1 MSFVLAA
8 YDSLEFLILYLLAA
22 TTLCVALVY
31 FLVAKLIFP
40 NVDKILHN
48 ASTQLSELK
57 QINSEFTF
65 HNVPNNFR
73 CVKRYDNKGNYL
85 KIEPA
90 YVMASEL
97 RQKMDYYLRVV
108 KAITENRTKYPAYIK
123 KVNAITGS
131 IRDRDCSGYKYPMWL
146 LVMREK
152 MLFKALVQKPP
163 IDCTYCVEMHYSSPK
178 GQVNLSKRKEF
189 ALNDIQ
195 VCLDSVARSRL
206 DRVTYSHIAAVERGE
221 VSDSLRYDIMN
232 RDGFKCVICGAS
244 AAQGAHLHVD
254 HIVPIAKGGKT
265 SRDNLRTLC
274 ERCNIGKSDKI
285 EHPPKKETE
294 NQSEKPNNICPRC
307 GNQLVLRKG
316 KYGDFYG
323 CSTYPKCRYTRNL
336 TE

>member
-1 MSFVLAA
+1 MCFVAA
-8 YDSLEFLILYLLAA
+8 VYDSLEFLILYLLAA
-22 TTLCVALVY
+22 AALCVALVY
-31 FLVAKLIFP
+31 FLVVKLVFP
-40 NVDKILHN
+40 NVDKILN
-48 ASTQLSELK
+48 KASTQLSKLK
-57 QINSEFTF
+57 EINGEFTF
-65 HNVPNNFR
+65 HNVPNNFH
-73 CVKRYDNKGNYL
+73 CVKRYDNKGNYM

-97 RQKMDYYLRVV
+97 RQNLDYYLSIV
-108 KAITENRTKYPAYIK
+108 KAIEENRAKYPAYTQ
-123 KVNAITGS
+123 KVNVITGS
-131 IRDRDCSGYKYPMWL
+131 IQDQDCSGYKYPTWL
-146 LVMREK
+146 LAMREK
-152 MLFKALVQKPP
+152 MLFRASVKKPP
-163 IDCTYCVEMHYSSPK
+163 IDCTYRVEMHYSSPK
-178 GQVNLSKRKEF
+178 GQVNLSKQKEF
-189 ALNDIQ
+189 ALNDIK

-206 DRVTYSHIAAVERGE
+206 DRVTYSRIAAVERGE

-232 RDGFKCVICGAS
+232 RDGFKCAICGAS

-285 EHPPKKETE
+285 ENQPKTEAETK
-294 NQSEKPNNICPRC
+294 SEMPNSICPRC

-323 CSTYPKCRYTRNL
+323 CSSYPKCRYTRNL